1 MSGSERSRGDEIA
14 GTVLLRMPNAMY
26 RVELRDGR
34 RVVCHVA
41 PEMKMHVVHV
51 LPGDRVTVV
60 LSPYDVTRGRIIHRD
75 K

>member
-1 MSGSERSRGDEIA
+1 MSSGEEIA
-14 GTVLLRMPNAMY
+14 GAIIEVMPNAMY
-26 RVELRDGR
+26 RVELLDGR
-34 RVVCHVA
+34 RVICHVA
-41 PEMKMHVVHV
+41 SEMRMHVVKI